1 MNNKGQTLVLFIIL
15 LPVILIFLALIIN
28 LGSTSIQK
36 RKLDI
41 IVKNIVED
49 NMDNLNDTNITEQI
63 DLMLKNNIDKFEE
76 RNIIITSD
84 SLKVS
89 VTIKLNNIFGNILN
103 NEENIYQISYKGTID
118 NNKVKIV
125 RRG

>member
-15 LPVILIFLALIIN
+15 LPVILILLALIIN